1 MSKQQFKVGDRVI
14 VTTNICGIR
23 CAGMTGTII
32 QDFFSPEGT
41 NGRYVRLDRPVES
54 VTWRRDWV
62 WAFNF
67 QLKHIHKHP
76 VIVITTDGKTTTA
89 TEREG
94 KKVIKTATAKCS
106 DKDTFDFAEGARVAF
121 ERLQGRDPFPNE
133 KKPKYYNGKVVCV
146 KSGFSWWTV
155 GKIYDVRNGRIKA
168 NDGDVFPRPTQ
179 EPYKDAEDVH
189 FAGCDMSSGDGR
201 HNLLNEFIPLVED

>member
-14 VTTNICGIR
+14 VTTNICGTR

-32 QDFFSPEGT
+32 QDFYSPEGT
-41 NGRYVRLDRPVES
+41 NGRYVRLDRTVES
-54 VTWRRDWV
+54 VTGRRDWV

-121 ERLQGRDPFPNE
+121 ERLQGRDPFPKE
-133 KKPKYYNGKVVCV
+133 KKPEFYTGKVVCV
-146 KSGFSWWTV
+146 KNATLPCWTV
-155 GKIYDVRNGRIKA
+155 GKIYPIIDGKL
-168 NDGDVFPRPTQ
+168 NDDR
-179 EPYKDAEDVH
+179 K
-189 FAGCDMSSGDGR
+189 FAAYQGIRSVE
-201 HNLLNEFIPLVED
+201 HLNKLMAGKFIPLVED